1 MKKKPK
7 DSKIDNRKKIIDT
20 KTNADKSTPRV
31 LDRISKVKYYKF
43 IEMKTIREIAK
54 ILKCNKNTVW
64 HDLEK
69 IKAEVL
75 VIDNKEIFRWL
86 SINRM
91 YNMKELMALRIE
103 LDDGNPGENRIKQI
117 IPQIKI
123 FDLREQIPSRHV
135 KDMQEL
141 GFVPKPEEHIVITEE
156 DKQFY
161 DNMKDLFEPARKE
174 LINYRKKSK
183 NDKAKK
189 GTV

>member
-1 MKKKPK
+1 MVL
-7 DSKIDNRKKIIDT
+7 NT
-20 KTNADKSTPRV
+20 KTKVDKLTPRDIV
-31 LDRISKVKYYKF
+31 LDRRSKVKYYKF

-91 YNMKELMALRIE
+91 YNMKELMALRTE
-103 LDDGNPGENRIKQI
+103 LDEGDPDKKRVMQI

-123 FDLREQIPSRHV
+123 FDLREQIPSNHV

-141 GFVPKPEEHIVITEE
+141 GFIAKPEEHITITEE
-156 DKQFY
+156 DKKFY
-161 DNMKDLFEPARKE
+161 DNMKELFEPDRKE
-174 LINYRKKSK
+174 FIKIRKLKNAKRKTTTVSK
-183 NDKAKK
+183 ARI
-189 GTV
+189 